1 MKKYFSVV
9 LFMSCVFMYAQETS
23 FKSVCTKL
31 AEHPNMTGNFTQV
44 KTIKKINRNLNS
56 SGTFIF
62 SLDGIM
68 WNTQKPFPSVLAV
81 GMTSVIQTMPD
92 GKQNVID
99 ASSNRIFRSISGTLS
114 SMFSGNAESL
124 YSDFNIEFSSSGKT
138 WNAVLTPKDSTVA
151 AVLSS
156 IAVSGES
163 LSEVDKIIMTESGGD
178 TITYNFTD
186 KKYPKELTA
195 DEKAYF
201 IAK

>member
-1 MKKYFSVV
+1 
-9 LFMSCVFMYAQETS
+9 MYAQETS

-92 GKQNVID
+92 GKQNIID

-138 WNAVLTPKDSTVA
+138 WNAVLTPKDSMVA

-156 IAVSGES
+156 IAVSGEA

>member
-1 MKKYFSVV
+1 MKKYFSVI
-9 LFMSCVFMYAQETS
+9 LFMSCIFMYAQETS

-92 GKQNVID
+92 GKQNIID

-124 YSDFNIEFSSSGKT
+124 YSDFNIEFSSSGKK

-151 AVLSS
+151 SVLSS

-178 TITYNFTD
+178 TITYNFID

>member
-1 MKKYFSVV
+1 
-9 LFMSCVFMYAQETS
+9 
-23 FKSVCTKL
+23 
-31 AEHPNMTGNFTQV
+31 MTGNFTQV

-92 GKQNVID
+92 GEQNVID
-99 ASSNRIFRSISGTLS
+99 ASSNRIFRSSSGTLS